1 MSMRNIEDSDHV
13 MTSNTNIESST
24 TTPSA
29 ENVKS
34 NKKLQTRETWSRK
47 IEFILAGIGYSVGL
61 GNIWRFPF
69 LCYRSGGGAFLIPFF
84 IMLVVLGI
92 PLLYMEIAI
101 GQYLQVGPVKALAMI
116 CPLLKGVGIA
126 TVAISF
132 IMCTYYN
139 IIITWALYYLI
150 NSFQY
155 PLPWHS
161 CNNTWNNPETCT
173 DSYTINNTT
182 DSASQQFFN
191 YHVLQKTTGLDN
203 LGNIRWEHF
212 GLLFLAWVIV
222 YFCIF
227 KGIKWTGKVVYFT
240 ALFPYLVLFA
250 LLINNTQLPGAPN
263 GINYF
268 VNPSWEKLQDVQ
280 VWINAAVQVFNSLG
294 IGFGSLI
301 AMASYNKFNNK
312 ILDDTLAISLMNTA
326 TSIISGFVIFS
337 GFGYMSQLINVPIDE
352 IAVDGPGL
360 VFVIYPEAIVTMPVS
375 PLWAVLFFIM
385 LVFLGLDSQ
394 FAMVEVM
401 VTSLMDSQNEG
412 LLKHLRK
419 EVVVLAVCF
428 VAFLLGI
435 PNVTQGG
442 IYVFQLLDH
451 YTAQVSI
458 VFLMFF
464 EVLAICWFYGVTRL
478 SQNITEMLG
487 NPPNFY
493 FRVSWLVVS
502 PLLILVLAV
511 FIIIDFKPVHYGKY
525 QYPDW
530 AQGLGW
536 VIALASLVWIPFGAF
551 HTMLTS
557 RGSFYSRLSKSIAP
571 VTLACASECT
581 KTDEHK
587 ISMGGS
593 SPPLQIEI
601 SNNMFV

>member
-557 RGSFYSRLSKSIAP
+557 RGSFYSAEVQYLEVQDNFYPIVIKLLNLP
-571 VTLACASECT
+571 GLPQLV
-581 KTDEHK
+581 KDHQK
-587 ISMGGS
+587 IC
-593 SPPLQIEI
+593 LCY
-601 SNNMFV
+601 